1 MNQHKSIY
9 NWLGLGLLALIA
21 LGLCYL
27 TMSGRPETESDESPA
42 SLQPSPPTLS
52 PLAPSSSLASPLS
65 ADLVSPL
72 PTQAPPTT
80 EAAFFELTV
89 LHTNDTWGYL
99 LPCG

>member
-9 NWLGLGLLALIA
+9 NWLGLGLLALVA

-27 TMSGRPETESDESPA
+27 TMSGRPETESDESPPA
-42 SLQPSPPTLS
+42 S
-52 PLAPSSSLASPLS
+52 SPLS
-65 ADLVSPL
+65 SPLPADLASPL
-72 PTQAPPTT
+72 PTQAPLTA
-80 EAAFFELTV
+80 EATFELTV